1 MKALAEHHELFLYA
15 DRIEIPAFITAVEF
29 LQKKRICL
37 QKWCKRIR

>member
-29 LQKKRICL
+29 LQKTRI
-37 QKWCKRIR
+37 